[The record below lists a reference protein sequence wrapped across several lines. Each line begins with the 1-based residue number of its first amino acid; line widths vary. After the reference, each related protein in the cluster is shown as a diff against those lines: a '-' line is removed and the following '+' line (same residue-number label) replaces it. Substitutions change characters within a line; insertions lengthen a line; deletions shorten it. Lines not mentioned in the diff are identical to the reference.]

1 MARIKSQLTT
11 KQVFWVCLA
20 VLVAVIPQLYRL
32 PLWFAPM
39 LTAVIAYRFY
49 VQIKHIK
56 KAYNIILMM
65 VAIAAL
71 LLIVYSQGFG
81 LSREISVT
89 ILITMTVLKL
99 LETYRQRD
107 ALLVVMLCYFVAMTR
122 FLYSQ
127 DLVLVLY
134 LLLSA
139 WVTTHALAVVNYPH
153 GKAWFEKQHIK
164 ASVGWLALALPF
176 AVLFFLAFPRLGSPI
191 WGSPDIFGEGKTG
204 ISGEMSP
211 GSIIELFMDD
221 SPAFRVTFEAGE
233 KPDNNQLY
241 WRGPVLSEFDGRT
254 WTRHE
259 FRQIRGTV
267 AFDRQASVID
277 YAIEMEPN
285 GRHFMFGLDT
295 ILRAPPGAMLSPASS
310 LHSMTAVNQLK
321 HYRLSSVVSD
331 RLYQRLPDYQQKR
344 LLDYPDDLNM
354 QTQIMIQQWL
364 AADDSAYGLINKS
377 LNWFQSE
384 GFLYSYSPP
393 ALDSK
398 DVIDEFIYQSKRG
411 FCEHFASTFVVMMR
425 MAGLPARVV
434 TGYQGGVDNGDY
446 LLVKQSDAH
455 AWAEV
460 YIDQA
465 NHELGGYWQRVD
477 PTSVVSPER
486 LFRGSGNIIE
496 QRRTFMD
503 FAWLRQA
510 RENMDK
516 YRFRWN
522 KWVRDFNVSKQ
533 QALFDA
539 IGIKHREG
547 KNLAIMLLAILG
559 LTGATIFAWMWWR
572 QRPQY
577 TDLQQW
583 YLRLMLL
590 FKKEPD
596 IYASKEAG
604 LEAVLPQIINKYPP
618 LKSSLQEFQQC
629 YLRIRYRNEQLT
641 AADQRRLQHFFQR
654 LKKDFIELKATD
666 IK

>member
-1 MARIKSQLTT
+1 M
-11 KQVFWVCLA
+11 
-20 VLVAVIPQLYRL
+20 PQLYRL
-32 PLWFAPM
+32 PVWFAPM
-39 LTAVIAYRFY
+39 MTAVIAYRFY
-49 VQIKHIK
+49 VQVKDIK
-56 KAYNIILMM
+56 KAYNYILMLL
-65 VAIAAL
+65 AIAAL

-127 DLVLVLY
+127 DLVLLFY
-134 LLLSA
+134 LLVSA

-153 GKAWFEKQHIK
+153 GKAWFEKQQIK

-204 ISGEMSP
+204 ISDEMSP

-221 SPAFRVTFEAGE
+221 SPAFRVTFAAGD

-241 WRGPVLSEFDGRT
+241 WRGPVLSAFDGRT
-254 WTRHE
+254 WSRHE
-259 FRQIRGTV
+259 FRRTRGQV
-267 AFDRQASVID
+267 AFDSQYSMIEYD
-277 YAIEMEPN
+277 IEMEPN
-285 GRHFMFGLDT
+285 GRHYMFGLDVVVS
-295 ILRAPPGAMLSPASS
+295 APRGALLSPTST
-310 LHSMTAVNQLK
+310 LFSMNKVNQLK
-321 HYRLSSVVSD
+321 HYRLTSAVAE
-331 RLYQRLPDYQQKR
+331 RLYQRLPNYQRQW
-344 LLDYPDDLNM
+344 LLDYPEGLNL
-354 QTQIMIQQWL
+354 QTQILIKQWL
-364 AADDSAYGLINKS
+364 AVDNSAYGIINKA
-377 LNWFQSE
+377 LDWFRTE
-384 GFLYSYSPP
+384 GYLYSYSPP
-393 ALDSK
+393 ALDSNE
-398 DVIDEFIYQSKRG
+398 VIDEFLYESKRG

-425 MAGLPARVV
+425 MAGIPARVV
-434 TGYQGGVDNGDY
+434 TGYQGGVDMGDY

-486 LFRGSGNIIE
+486 LFQGSGNIIE
-496 QRRTFMD
+496 QRRSFFD
-503 FAWLRQA
+503 FPWLRQT
-510 RENMDK
+510 RENLDR

-522 KWVRDFNVSKQ
+522 QWVRDFNVSKQ

-547 KNLAIMLLAILG
+547 KDLAIL
-559 LTGATIFAWMWWR
+559 LLSILAATGALIFVWLWWR
-572 QRPQY
+572 GRPRY
-577 TDLQQW
+577 SDLQAW
-583 YLRLMLL
+583 YLRFMAL

-596 IYASKEAG
+596 IYSAQYMG
-604 LEAVLPQIINKYPP
+604 IEAVTPLVIARYPAIK
-618 LKSSLQEFQQC
+618 KSVLAFQQC

-641 AADQRRLQHFFQR
+641 TDNQRKLQHYFKR
-654 LKKDFIELKATD
+654 LKKELDKLNAG

>member
-1 MARIKSQLTT
+1 MA
-11 KQVFWVCLA
+11 VV
-20 VLVAVIPQLYRL
+20 VAVIPQLYRL

-39 LTAVIAYRFY
+39 MTVVIGYRFY
-49 VQIKHIK
+49 VQVKHIK

-65 VAIAAL
+65 IAIAAL

-127 DLVLVLY
+127 DLVLVIY
-134 LLLSA
+134 LLLST
-139 WVTTHALAVVNYPH
+139 WVTTHALAVVNYSH
-153 GKAWFEKQHIK
+153 GKAWFEKQQIK

-221 SPAFRVTFEAGE
+221 SPAFRVTFDEGE
-233 KPDNNQLY
+233 KPDNSQLY
-241 WRGPVLSEFDGRT
+241 WRGPVLSLFDGRT
-254 WTRHE
+254 WS
-259 FRQIRGTV
+259 RQRFNRQRGVV
-267 AFDRQASVID
+267 AFDEQAPVIR
-277 YAIEMEPN
+277 YNIEMEPN
-285 GRHFMFGLDT
+285 GRHFMFGLDVV
-295 ILRAPPGAMLSPASS
+295 LNPPTGAYLSPSS
-310 LHSMTAVNQLK
+310 YLFSTTNINQLK
-321 HYRLSSVVSD
+321 HYELSTVVTD
-331 RLYQRLPDYQQKR
+331 RLYQSLSDYQRNR
-344 LLDYPDDLNM
+344 LLNYQSGLNIKT
-354 QTQIMIQQWL
+354 QTMISQWR
-364 AADDSAYGLINKS
+364 AENESPIVIINQA
-377 LNWFQSE
+377 LEWFQQE
-384 GFLYSYSPP
+384 DYLYSYSPP
-393 ALDSK
+393 PLESDH
-398 DVIDEFIYQSKRG
+398 VIDEFLYESKRG

-434 TGYQGGVDNGDY
+434 TGYQGGVDMGDY

-460 YIDQA
+460 YIDQPS
-465 NHELGGYWQRVD
+465 HELGGFWQRVD

-486 LFRGSGNIIE
+486 LFQGSGNIIE
-496 QRRTFMD
+496 QRRSFFD
-503 FAWLRQA
+503 FPWLRQT
-510 RENMDK
+510 REYLDR

-522 KWVRDFNVSKQ
+522 NWVRDFNVSKQ

-539 IGIKHREG
+539 IGIKHRDG
-547 KNLAIMLLAILG
+547 KDLAIMLLAILAT
-559 LTGATIFAWMWWR
+559 TGAFIFAWLWWR
-572 QRPQY
+572 GRPRY

-583 YLRLMLL
+583 YLRFILL
-590 FKKEPD
+590 FKKQPD
-596 IYASKEAG
+596 IFSSKEAG
-604 LEAVLPQIINKYPP
+604 MEAVMPHIIKQYPTIQN
-618 LKSSLQEFQQC
+618 SLENFQRC

-641 AADQRRLQHFFQR
+641 AEDQRRLQYYFQK
-654 LKKDFIELKATD
+654 LKKDLSELSVAD

>member
-1 MARIKSQLTT
+1 M
-11 KQVFWVCLA
+11 
-20 VLVAVIPQLYRL
+20 PQLYRL
-32 PLWFAPM
+32 PVWFAPM
-39 LTAVIAYRFY
+39 MTAVIAFRFY
-49 VQIKHIK
+49 VQVKDIK
-56 KAYNIILMM
+56 KVYNYILMLL
-65 VAIAAL
+65 AIAAL

-127 DLVLVLY
+127 DLVLLFY
-134 LLLSA
+134 LLVSA

-153 GKAWFEKQHIK
+153 GKAWFEKQQIK

-204 ISGEMSP
+204 ISDEMSP

-221 SPAFRVTFEAGE
+221 SPAFRVTFAAGD

-254 WTRHE
+254 WTRPRFNRLRDTIAVDE
-259 FRQIRGTV
+259 R
-267 AFDRQASVID
+267 APVINYD
-277 YAIEMEPN
+277 IEMEPN
-285 GRHFMFGLDT
+285 GRKFMFGLDVV
-295 ILRAPPGAMLSPASS
+295 LRPPPGAIVSPASYLFS
-310 LHSMTAVNQLK
+310 TTTINQLK
-321 HYRLSSVVSD
+321 HYSLTSVVTD
-331 RLYQRLPDYQQKR
+331 RLYQQLNSYQRQR
-344 LLDYPDDLNM
+344 LLAYQPGLNVKT
-354 QTQIMIQQWL
+354 QTMISQWR
-364 AADDSAYGLINKS
+364 ADTEPPQVIINKA
-377 LNWFQSE
+377 LDWFQRE
-384 GFLYSYSPP
+384 DYLYSYSPP
-393 ALDSK
+393 PLESQ
-398 DVIDEFIYQSKRG
+398 DVIDEFLYESRRG
-411 FCEHFASTFVVMMR
+411 FCEHFASTFVMMMR

-434 TGYQGGVDNGDY
+434 TGYQGGVDMGAY

-486 LFRGSGNIIE
+486 LFQGSGNIIE
-496 QRRTFMD
+496 QRRSFFD
-503 FAWLRQA
+503 FPWLRQT
-510 RENMDK
+510 RENLDR

-522 KWVRDFNVSKQ
+522 QWVRDFNVSKQ

-547 KNLAIMLLAILG
+547 KDLAIL
-559 LTGATIFAWMWWR
+559 LLSILAATGALIFVWLWWR
-572 QRPQY
+572 GRPRY
-577 TDLQQW
+577 SDLQAW
-583 YLRLMLL
+583 YLRFMAL

-596 IYASKEAG
+596 IYSAQHMG
-604 LEAVLPQIINKYPP
+604 IEAVTPLVIARYPAIK
-618 LKSSLQEFQQC
+618 KSVLAFQQC

-641 AADQRRLQHFFQR
+641 TDNQRKLQHYFKR
-654 LKKDFIELKATD
+654 LKKELDKLNAG

>member
-1 MARIKSQLTT
+1 M
-11 KQVFWVCLA
+11 LA
-20 VLVAVIPQLYRL
+20 VVVAVLPQLYRL
-32 PLWFAPM
+32 PVWFAPM
-39 LTAVIAYRFY
+39 MTVVIAYRFY
-49 VQIKHIK
+49 VQVNHIQ
-56 KAYNIILMM
+56 KAYNVVLMM

-127 DLVLVLY
+127 DLVLVVY
-134 LLLSA
+134 LLVST

-153 GKAWFEKQHIK
+153 GKAWFEKQQIK
-164 ASVGWLALALPF
+164 ASIGWLALALPF

-204 ISGEMSP
+204 ISDEMSP

-221 SPAFRVTFEAGE
+221 SPAFRVTFNTGE

-254 WTRHE
+254 WTRHQ
-259 FRQIRGTV
+259 FRRTRGQV
-267 AFDRQASVID
+267 AYDSRAFLIEYD
-277 YAIEMEPN
+277 IEMEPN
-285 GRHFMFGLDT
+285 GRHYMFGLDVVVN
-295 ILRAPPGAMLSPASS
+295 APRGALLSPTST
-310 LHSMTAVNQLK
+310 LFSMNKVNQLK
-321 HYRLSSVVSD
+321 HYRLTSAVSD
-331 RLYQRLPDYQQKR
+331 RLYQRLSDYQR
-344 LLDYPDDLNM
+344 RWLLDYPEDLNL
-354 QTQIMIQQWL
+354 QTQIMIKQWQ
-364 AADDSAYGLINKS
+364 ATDGSSYGLINKA
-377 LNWFQSE
+377 LDWFRTE
-384 GFLYSYSPP
+384 GYLYSYSPP
-393 ALDSK
+393 ALDSNE
-398 DVIDEFIYQSKRG
+398 VIDEFLYESKRG

-434 TGYQGGVDNGDY
+434 TGYQGGVDMGEY
-446 LLVKQSDAH
+446 VLVKQSDAH

-460 YIDQA
+460 YIDQPG
-465 NHELGGYWQRVD
+465 HELGGFWQRVD

-496 QRRTFMD
+496 QRRSLFD
-503 FAWLRQA
+503 FPWLRQT
-510 RENMDK
+510 RENLDR

-522 KWVRDFNVSKQ
+522 QWVRDFNVSKQ

-539 IGIKHREG
+539 IGIKHRDG
-547 KNLAIMLLAILG
+547 KDLAIVLLSVLVA
-559 LTGATIFAWMWWR
+559 TGVLLFAWLWWR
-572 QRPQY
+572 QRPKY

-596 IYASKEAG
+596 IYALKEAG
-604 LEAVLPQIINKYPP
+604 IEQVTAQVIDKYPG
-618 LKSSLQEFQQC
+618 LKKSLQDFQQC
-629 YLRIRYRNEQLT
+629 YLRIRYRKEQLN
-641 AADQRRLQHFFQR
+641 AVDQRCLAHYFNE
-654 LKKDFIELKATD
+654 LKKVLDKISTQAV
-666 IK
+666 

>member
-1 MARIKSQLTT
+1 MASQLTT
-11 KQVFWVCLA
+11 KQVFWICLA
-20 VLVAVIPQLYRL
+20 VVVAVMPQLYRL

-39 LTAVIAYRFY
+39 MTVVIGYRFY
-49 VQIKHIK
+49 VQVKHIK

-65 VAIAAL
+65 IAIAAL

-127 DLVLVLY
+127 DLVLVIY
-134 LLLSA
+134 LLLST
-139 WVTTHALAVVNYPH
+139 WVTTHALAVVNYAH
-153 GKAWFEKQHIK
+153 GKAWFEKQQIK

-221 SPAFRVTFEAGE
+221 SPAFRVTFDEGE
-233 KPDNNQLY
+233 KPDNSQLY
-241 WRGPVLSEFDGRT
+241 WRGPVLSHFDGRT

-259 FRQIRGTV
+259 FRQIRGRV
-267 AFDRQASVID
+267 AYDSQVPVINYD
-277 YAIEMEPN
+277 IEMEPN
-285 GRHFMFGLDT
+285 GRRFMFGLDY
-295 ILRAPPGAMLSPASS
+295 IARSPSGAWLSPSSS
-310 LHSMTAVNQLK
+310 LTSMSTINQLK
-321 HYRLSSVVSD
+321 HYKLNSVLSD
-331 RLYQRLPDYQQKR
+331 RLYQVMPGYQRNR
-344 LLDYPDDLNM
+344 LLNYPDNQNV
-354 QTQIMIQQWL
+354 QTQLLISQWQ
-364 AADDSAYGLINKS
+364 ADDNSAYGIINKA
-377 LNWFQSE
+377 LEWFQTE
-384 GFLYSYSPP
+384 GFLYSYAPP
-393 ALDSK
+393 ALDSD
-398 DVIDEFIYQSKRG
+398 DVIDEFLYESKRG

-434 TGYQGGVDNGDY
+434 TGYQGGVDMGDY

-460 YIDQA
+460 YIDQPD
-465 NHELGGYWQRVD
+465 HELGGFWQRVD

-496 QRRTFMD
+496 QRRSLFD
-503 FAWLRQA
+503 FPWLRQT
-510 RENMDK
+510 REHLDR

-522 KWVRDFNVSKQ
+522 QWVRDFNVSKQ

-547 KNLAIMLLAILG
+547 KDLAIMLLAILAVS
-559 LTGATIFAWMWWR
+559 GAFIFAWLWWR
-572 QRPQY
+572 LRPRYTGLQR
-577 TDLQQW
+577 W
-583 YLRLMLL
+583 YLRFMML
-590 FKKEPD
+590 FRKQPD
-596 IYASKEAG
+596 IYSLKEAG
-604 LEAVLPQIINKYPP
+604 IEAVIPHILKQYPTI
-618 LKSSLQEFQQC
+618 KDSLENFQRC

-641 AADQRRLQHFFQR
+641 AEDQRRLHLYFQK
-654 LKKDFIELKATD
+654 LKQALLKAE
-666 IK
+666 K

>member
-1 MARIKSQLTT
+1 M
-11 KQVFWVCLA
+11 VVA
-20 VLVAVIPQLYRL
+20 VLPQVYRL
-32 PLWFAPM
+32 PLWFVPM
-39 LTAVIAYRFY
+39 MTVVVAYRFY
-49 VQIKHIK
+49 VQVNHIK
-56 KAYNIILMM
+56 KAYNLVLIM
-65 VAIAAL
+65 VAVAAL

-99 LETYRQRD
+99 LETYKMRD

-127 DLVLVLY
+127 DLVLVAY

-139 WVTTHALAVVNYPH
+139 WVTTHALAVVNYQH
-153 GKAWFEKQHIK
+153 GDAWFESGHIK
-164 ASVGWLALALPF
+164 SSVGWLLLALPF

-221 SPAFRVTFEAGE
+221 SPAFRVTFEDGE
-233 KPDNNQLY
+233 QPGNNQLY
-241 WRGPVLSEFDGRT
+241 WRGPVLTEFDGRT
-254 WTRHE
+254 WSQFDFNGQR
-259 FRQIRGTV
+259 RVV
-267 AFDRQASVID
+267 AFDQQAKQIS
-277 YAIEMEPN
+277 YQIEMEPN
-285 GRHFMFGLDT
+285 GRRFMFGLDYIVQSPT
-295 ILRAPPGAMLSPASS
+295 GASLSSASS
-310 LHSMTAVNQLK
+310 LTSMTVINQLK
-321 HYRLSSVVSD
+321 HYQVKSVLSD
-331 RLYQRLPDYQQKR
+331 RLYQNMSSYQRNR
-344 LLDYPDDLNM
+344 LLDFSDNQNV
-354 QTQIMIQQWL
+354 QTQLLISQWQ
-364 AADDSAYGLINKS
+364 AIDSSPYGIINKA
-377 LNWFQSE
+377 LAWFQTE

-393 ALDSK
+393 PLDSD
-398 DVIDEFIYQSKRG
+398 DVIDEFIYDSKRG
-411 FCEHFASTFVVMMR
+411 FCEHFASSFVVMMR

-460 YIDQA
+460 YIDEPD
-465 NHELGGYWQRVD
+465 HELGGYWQRVD

-486 LFRGSGNIIE
+486 LFQGSGNIIE
-496 QRRTFMD
+496 QRRTIMD
-503 FAWLRQA
+503 FPWLRQA

-547 KNLAIMLLAILG
+547 KDLAIMLLTILG
-559 LTGATIFAWMWWR
+559 LTGVVIFSWLWWR
-572 QRPQY
+572 LRPRY
-577 TDLQQW
+577 TDIQQW
-583 YLRLMLL
+583 YLRFMRL
-590 FKKEPD
+590 FKKDPE
-596 IYASKEAG
+596 IFQMRHLG
-604 LEAVLPQIINKYPP
+604 FEAVAPKIMTRYP
-618 LKSSLQEFQQC
+618 SLSEPIEQFKQS

-641 AADQRRLQHFFQR
+641 ASDQRQLQYYFRR
-654 LKKDFIELKATD
+654 LKNDLLKAT
-666 IK
+666 KKVV

>member
-1 MARIKSQLTT
+1 MASQLST
-11 KQVFWVCLA
+11 KQVFWIVLA
-20 VLVAVIPQLYRL
+20 VVVAVLPQLYRL

-39 LTAVIAYRFY
+39 MTAVIAYRFY
-49 VQIKHIK
+49 VQVKHIK

-134 LLLSA
+134 LLLST
-139 WVTTHALAVVNYPH
+139 WVTTHALAIVNYPH
-153 GKAWFEKQHIK
+153 GKAWFEKQQIK
-164 ASVGWLALALPF
+164 ASVGWLALAVPF

-204 ISGEMSP
+204 ISDEMSP

-221 SPAFRVTFEAGE
+221 SPAFRVTFADGE
-233 KPDNNQLY
+233 QPDNNQLY

-259 FRQIRGTV
+259 YRRTRGQV
-267 AFDRQASVID
+267 AFDNRASVIEYD
-277 YAIEMEPN
+277 LEMEPN
-285 GRHFMFGLDT
+285 GRHYMFGLDVIVQSPRGT
-295 ILRAPPGAMLSPASS
+295 LLSPTSTLFAMSK
-310 LHSMTAVNQLK
+310 VNQLK
-321 HYRLSSVVSD
+321 HYRLTSVVSD
-331 RLYQRLPDYQQKR
+331 RLYQDLPDYQR
-344 LLDYPDDLNM
+344 RWLLDFPEDVNL
-354 QTQIMIQQWL
+354 QTQLMMQQWQ
-364 AADDSAYGLINKS
+364 ATDDSAYGLINKA
-377 LNWFQSE
+377 LDWFRTE
-384 GFLYSYSPP
+384 DYLYSYSPP
-393 ALDSK
+393 ALDSNE
-398 DVIDEFIYQSKRG
+398 VIDEFLYESRRG

-434 TGYQGGVDNGDY
+434 TGYQGGVDMDDY

-460 YIDQA
+460 YIDQP

-486 LFRGSGNIIE
+486 LFQGSGNIIE
-496 QRRTFMD
+496 QRRSFFD
-503 FAWLRQA
+503 FPWLRDV
-510 RENMDK
+510 RENMDR

-522 KWVRDFNVSKQ
+522 QWVRDFNVSKQ

-539 IGIKHREG
+539 IGIKHRDG
-547 KNLAIMLLAILG
+547 KDLAIVLLSVLVA
-559 LTGATIFAWMWWR
+559 TGVVLFAWLWWR
-572 QRPQY
+572 QRPKY

-583 YLRLMLL
+583 YLRLMAL
-590 FKKEPD
+590 FKKDPV
-596 IYASKEAG
+596 IYAAKESG
-604 LEAVLPQIINKYPP
+604 IEQVTSQVIDKYPDLKKP
-618 LKSSLQEFQQC
+618 LLDFQQC
-629 YLRIRYRNEQLT
+629 YLRIRYQKEQLT
-641 AADQRRLQHFFQR
+641 ADDQRRLHYFYQR
-654 LKKDFIELKATD
+654 LKKDMNQNKVSD